1 MHVQLYALH
10 SHHGVDVFGIIQRS
24 TIVCTWSLVKCNCI
38 TLFKLICI
46 FRSVVEKIIID
57 YMSSIFCSM
66 SYQVSMVFW
75 IIQKNKKLFLFSE
88 CNWLMRKN
96 GTTSDFPFWNWS
108 QIERFTRIEY
118 NEMCDLSMLCLR
130 HRPLFGW
137 CCSTICD
144 LCEFM
149 YSWWE
154 SFFNDKIS

>member
-1 MHVQLYALH
+1 MYGTTTTTIATNWHFIWNYFSVHILCHFITFPRSLKKTRTHTHTNIRIHARMHVQLYALH

-46 FRSVVEKIIID
+46 FRSVVEKIIIE

-108 QIERFTRIEY
+108 
-118 NEMCDLSMLCLR
+118 
-130 HRPLFGW
+130 
-137 CCSTICD
+137 
-144 LCEFM
+144 
-149 YSWWE
+149 
-154 SFFNDKIS
+154 